1 MNDFEEWLAAVYL
14 AEIVLVVFL
23 EDCCP
28 LANFLIFL

>member
-23 EDCCP
+23 EDCYP
-28 LANFLIFL
+28 LAKFLIFL